1 MMNYKKIKEIF
12 KDVQNDK
19 LYGAN
24 VYLVL
29 QFLLFLSLLMVM
41 TTWLQITLFILLLV
55 CSVLSISS
63 SLNMYSVVKTTE
75 QKQSAMLNMIDFRDR
90 HYGLNYNLFNYIKL
104 FSFKIMV
111 TLFYA
116 IGFLVVGEILRQTTT
131 VVWDEQLFYG
141 LFLLSVILNWLSYGF
156 TNLLYYENPTKK
168 FTEIL
173 KESRRLVLKH
183 KIDLIK
189 SFSTLIVPF
198 IVASLLSFGMI
209 LVIYILTKGENYNLI
224 VLFSEFICMVPLLIK
239 ARYLFVYNF
248 NLFYREDVKND

>member
-1 MMNYKKIKEIF
+1 MIYKKIKDIF

-24 VYLVL
+24 VYLVV
-29 QFLLFLSLLMVM
+29 QFLLFLSLLMVT
-41 TTWLQITLFILLLV
+41 TTWLQITLFILLLS

-104 FSFKIMV
+104 FLLKLIV

-116 IGFLVVGEILRQTTT
+116 IGFFVVGEILQQITT
-131 VVWDEQLFYG
+131 VVWDEQLCYG
-141 LFLLSVILNWLSYGF
+141 LFLLSLILNWLSYGF
-156 TNLLYYENPTKK
+156 ANLLYHENPTKK
-168 FTEIL
+168 FTKIL
-173 KESRRLVLKH
+173 KESQRLIWKY
-183 KIDLIK
+183 KINLLR

-198 IVASLLSFGMI
+198 ILASLLSIGMI
-209 LVIYILTKGENYNLI
+209 FVLYILMKGENYNMI
-224 VLFSEFICMVPLLIK
+224 VLFSEFFCIVPLFLK
-239 ARYLFVYNF
+239 LRYLFVYNF
-248 NLFYREDVKND
+248 DEIYRKEVTNG